1 MAQDFFLATQ
11 DALPKLNQTERALFD
26 YVVRNMDKVKGMSI
40 QQLANDRYLS
50 KTTILRFA
58 KKLGFT
64 GYRDFTHSLLITEH
78 RVHTAAVPDVLHNKP
93 YADEYLKNVTEAVRV
108 LPENKVERVLE
119 FLARKPNVYVVADEN
134 CNDIGRYAE
143 RLFLG
148 LGLRTYFPEVPY
160 QVTAMLD
167 LIRDG
172 DLLVLLS
179 FSGEDRTLVSTV
191 EHILFEHKPL
201 CVSIT
206 RADNNTIQ
214 NMSDVN
220 FYVFADE
227 IKQNSINLTS
237 RVAMLMI
244 LELLVYRM
252 L

>member
-1 MAQDFFLATQ
+1 MAQDFFQATQ
-11 DALPKLNQTERALFD
+11 DALPKLNQTERSLFD
-26 YVVRNMDKVKGMSI
+26 FVLRNMDKVKLMSI
-40 QQLANDRYLS
+40 QQLADARYLS

-58 KKLGFT
+58 KKLGFS

-78 RVHTAAVPDVLHNKP
+78 RIHATAVPAVLHNKP
-93 YADEYLKNVTEAVRV
+93 YADEYLKNVTEAIRV
-108 LPENKVERVLE
+108 LPEAKVLRVLE
-119 FLARKPNVYVVADEN
+119 FLQRKPNVYVITDED

-143 RLFLG
+143 KLFLG

-172 DLLVLLS
+172 DLLIVLS
-179 FSGEDRTLVSTV
+179 YSGEDKSLISTV
-191 EHILFEHKPL
+191 EHILFENKPL

-227 IKQNSINLTS
+227 IEQNGINLTS

-244 LELLVYRM
+244 LELLAYRT